1 MVYDLLG
8 SGDLRS
14 PVQVERAEGVR
25 RDMSAARSG
34 KAGKASSRG
43 GKPLLTA
50 LLASVSLPALA
61 VAQEA
66 PANLS
71 DTLEILGVP
80 AQTTTEPALAITLAV
95 AAGLAFAGALAGIT
109 GLRAARAAR
118 RKALEREENLAS
130 LEARLDAA
138 EAILAAEPDAVF
150 IWTPETLR
158 AAPGTFQARPRI
170 VGSTATLVDPSSGD
184 LDFNYLLT
192 RLEPENAGRLNTAVQ
207 RLRTRGARFSLHVQ
221 SVDGRTFEAE
231 GRPAGALAVL
241 WLRDVTGERAEV
253 SRLKERLRQAEQ
265 ARDRFEEHLMEA
277 PFPAWR
283 CDNEGRLVWVNA
295 AYARAVDA
303 TSAEDAVSRGI
314 ELLGEEVKGS
324 LRRALFDRPRARER
338 SHAIMEGERRA
349 LDIVEQRLSDG
360 VAGIAIDV
368 SALDAAEVELRRHIE
383 SHAATLDRVTTAV
396 AICGPD
402 KRLAFHNRAYETLWG
417 LDPQW
422 LAQGPSDSEI
432 LDELRARRR
441 LPEQANFQAWKQ
453 ARMEIYT
460 STEPLEEY
468 WHLPDGRTVKVLAQ
482 AHPFGGVIYLYENV
496 TERLN
501 LESSYNTLARVQR
514 ETIDHLYEGVSVFGS
529 DGRLKL
535 FNPAYA
541 KIWGLDPA
549 KLEGEPHVNEIIA
562 MIRPLLGDEANW
574 DELKTS
580 VTSAAAIRAQQTGR
594 LNRPDNS
601 VIDYAMVPLPDG
613 ATLMTYVDVTDS
625 TRMEQALRDRNDALE
640 TADRLKSEFISH
652 VSYQLRTPLTNI
664 LGFGEI
670 LETEMFGPL
679 NARQHEYM
687 QGILESSETLIDVV
701 NDILDLAVIEAG
713 AMTLDLSDV
722 DLSAVI
728 YATEEFAQRPAQKN
742 KVTLRVEVPKDL
754 GTVRAD
760 EKRIKQIMINL
771 LSNALAFT
779 SPGDA
784 IIIGG
789 TRRENAVELY
799 VEDTG
804 IGIRPELQGNVFDRF
819 EAYGGS
825 DRHRGAGLGL
835 SLVRSFVELH
845 GGWVTLES
853 APGVGTRVTCH
864 LPVRA
869 APPAQGDAAPLARTT
884 KLEVN

>member
-1 MVYDLLG
+1 MKAAEGRNWRRFLRAGCAAPALLLG
-8 SGDLRS
+8 LV
-14 PVQVERAEGVR
+14 PQ
-25 RDMSAARSG
+25 SAAAR
-34 KAGKASSRG
+34 ATQPA
-43 GKPLLTA
+43 PLSNGLIETLTA
-50 LLASVSLPALA
+50 LGLPPEAAADPALA
-61 VAQEA
+61 T
-66 PANLS
+66 S
-71 DTLEILGVP
+71 Y
-80 AQTTTEPALAITLAV
+80 AV
-95 AAGLAFAGALAGIT
+95 AAGLAFAGVLAAIT
-109 GLRAARAAR
+109 GLRASRIAR
-118 RKALEREENLAS
+118 RVALERETSLAA

-184 LDFNYLLT
+184 LDFSYLLT

-221 SVDGRTFEAE
+221 STDGRTFEAE

-253 SRLKERLRQAEQ
+253 SRLKERLRQAEYS
-265 ARDRFEEHLMEA
+265 RGRFEEHIGAA

-283 CDNEGRLVWVNA
+283 RSDDGALVWVNA

-303 TSAEDAVSRGI
+303 ASPEDAVARGL
-314 ELLGEEVKGS
+314 ELLNEETLSS
-324 LRRALFDRPRARER
+324 LRRALFDRARARER
-338 SHAIMEGERRA
+338 SHAIMAGERRA
-349 LDIVEQRLSDG
+349 LDIVEQRMSDG

-368 SALDAAEVELRRHIE
+368 SDLDEAEAELRRHIE

-402 KRLAFHNRAYETLWG
+402 KRLTFRNRAFETLWG
-417 LDPQW
+417 LDPHW
-422 LAQGPSDSEI
+422 LDGGPSDGEM

-453 ARMEIYT
+453 QRMEIYT
-460 STEPLEEY
+460 STEPVDEY
-468 WHLPDGRTVKVLAQ
+468 WHLPDGRTIKLLAQ

-514 ETIDHLYEGVSVFGS
+514 ETIDHLYEGVAVFGS

-535 FNPAYA
+535 YNPAYA
-541 KIWGLDPA
+541 NIWNLGDDDLG
-549 KLEGEPHVNEIIA
+549 GEPHVNELVE
-562 MIRPLLGDEANW
+562 MCRPLLNDDAEW
-574 DELKTS
+574 EILKNG
-580 VTSAAAIRAQQTGR
+580 VTNMSGIRTQVTGR
-594 LNRPDNS
+594 LDRPDGS
-601 VIDYAMVPLPDG
+601 VVDYAQVPLPDG

-679 NARQHEYM
+679 SPRQHEYM

-722 DLSAVI
+722 ELSEVI

-742 KVTLRVEVPKDL
+742 KVTLKVECPKDI
-754 GTVRAD
+754 GIVRAD

-771 LSNALAFT
+771 LSNSLAFT
-779 SPGDA
+779 SPGDT
-784 IIIGG
+784 IVIGAA
-789 TRRENAVELY
+789 RRDNSVELY

-804 IGIRPELQGNVFDRF
+804 DGIKPEFQSNVFDRF
-819 EAYGGS
+819 EAHSSS
-825 DRHRGAGLGL
+825 DRRRGAGLGL

-853 APGVGTRVTCH
+853 APDVGTRVTCH

-869 APPAQGDAAPLARTT
+869 APPATQPSASPVPT
-884 KLEVN
+884 KLEVG